1 MSRTSVLLRCLL
13 CLCLVVNGLASAVA
27 SVRMMEATPDP
38 QATVE
43 TYAPSPSLTAAM
55 AMPCHDEGLMPPDSD
70 DTRAAVA
77 EHGKNDC
84 GSDCCHS
91 SACTC
96 DGLHS
101 ALAVLTVPLMMPT
114 RLSQR
119 ETARLSLETYTPPA
133 LAGLIRPPIHSED

>member
-27 SVRMMEATPDP
+27 GVRMTEAAPDK
-38 QATVE
+38 QAVVE
-43 TYAPSPSLTAAM
+43 TATTPAPMAAM
-55 AMPCHDEGLMPPDSD
+55 AMPCHDEGLMPLDSD
-70 DTRAAVA
+70 DTQAAVA

-101 ALAVLTVPLMMPT
+101 ALAELTVPLMLPA
-114 RLSQR
+114 RLTQR
-119 ETARLSLETYTPPA
+119 ETPHVSRENYAPPA
-133 LAGLIRPPIHSED
+133 LAGLIRPPITLRS